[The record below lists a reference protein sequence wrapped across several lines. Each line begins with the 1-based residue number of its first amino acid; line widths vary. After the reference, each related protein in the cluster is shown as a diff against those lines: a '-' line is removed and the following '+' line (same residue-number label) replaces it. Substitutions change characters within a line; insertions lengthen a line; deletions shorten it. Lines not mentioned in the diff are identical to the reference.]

1 MGFNT
6 RQYSFSDV
14 SVNILGRTLEGFR
27 GVSYK
32 VSVEKE
38 HLHGR
43 GKKPLSI
50 QNGAETI
57 EGELMLLQ
65 SELEAMRAAVKA
77 ANPLAKLTDVSF
89 DIVVTYGDGATA
101 VTDVIQGCQFTEYE
115 KGLKA
120 ADKFMEISMPFLA
133 LDVKEGV

>member
-1 MGFNT
+1 MAFNSK
-6 RQYSFSDV
+6 QYGFSDV
-14 SVNILGRTLEGFR
+14 RVIVLGREIEGFR

-50 QNGAETI
+50 QSGTETV

-65 SELEAMRAAVKA
+65 SEVTALIATIKSVDPKM
-77 ANPLAKLTDVSF
+77 KLTDVSF
-89 DIVVTYGDGATA
+89 DIVVTYGDGTTAT
-101 VTDVIQGCQFTEYE
+101 TDIVRSCEFTEYE
-115 KGLKA
+115 KGLENG
-120 ADKFMEISMPFLA
+120 DKFMEVSLPFLA
-133 LDVKEGV
+133 LDIDEGK

>member
-1 MGFNT
+1 MGFNS
-6 RQYSFSDV
+6 RQYSFSDI

-32 VSVEKE
+32 VSVEKGL
-38 HLHGR
+38 LHGR
-43 GKKPLSI
+43 GKKALSI
-50 QNGAETI
+50 QNGSEKV

-65 SELEAMRAAVKA
+65 SELEAMRLAVKT

-89 DIVVTYGDGATA
+89 DIVVTYGNGATA
-101 VTDVIQGCQFTEYE
+101 VTDIIQGCQFTEYE
-115 KGLKA
+115 KGMQA

-133 LDVKEGV
+133 LDVKEGA

>member
-1 MGFNT
+1 MAFNSK
-6 RQYSFSDV
+6 QYAFSDV
-14 SVNILGRTLEGFR
+14 RLIILGREIEGFR

-50 QNGAETI
+50 QSGQETI

-65 SELEAMRAAVKA
+65 SELIALVTAVKA
-77 ANPLAKLTDVSF
+77 VNPNYKITDVSF
-89 DIVVTYGDGATA
+89 DIVITYGDGTTA
-101 VTDVIQGCQFTEYE
+101 STDIVRSAEFTEYE
-115 KGLKA
+115 KGMENG
-120 ADKFMEISMPFLA
+120 DKFMEVSMPFLA
-133 LDVKEGV
+133 LDLNENV